1 MELHGYTGKIL
12 EIDLKDER
20 ISVKQE
26 KEEDLR
32 KFIGGFGMN
41 CKLAAEYLKPRI
53 DPFSPENVIILGTGP
68 LVGTI
73 MPGSSR
79 LVGITKFPAT
89 GAIANSC
96 GSMSFG
102 FHLKQSGYDHVVI
115 KEISDKPIYIYI
127 NNDDVRILDASNL
140 WGKDIAVTTDY
151 MWKHYGS
158 CSIIAIGR
166 AGENKINGALAL
178 IDKTSTFGRGGL
190 AAVMGHKKV
199 KCIVV
204 KGNKGIKIAQ
214 QAKFLKKYK
223 SFIERVKNYPHR
235 PSWIELGMLRS
246 LPVGMILSAKGEK
259 KKARQCNE
267 KSYLKK
273 MKKRRIACPSCPM
286 ADKDILE
293 IKEGDFA
300 GLICYASSVINP
312 FLMFTIDGLS
322 TYNEAIKIFDEINR
336 NGLDGLTITSLFD
349 FIGRMH
355 SKGLITD
362 SDLGFE
368 WKNDFETLKSLLK
381 IILNKEGF
389 GKVLAKGWNAIVA
402 LKEEFA
408 DEIPAIKG
416 LDVVFD
422 PRLIRLGTME
432 FEQVVNPKG
441 AHIASG
447 GSPTYVGAGGTPDKM
462 RRHFDRMGIPKDA
475 QERIFKPPRE
485 AMGINVGR
493 LTRYAEDWYA
503 VLTSLGLCARA
514 QMNRFYSLNSVTEF
528 YSLITGFD
536 LTAEELRKAAERSWN
551 LLRLLNYKEGF
562 KRENDSFPNIWF
574 KTLKY
579 GPNELKIYDY
589 YGTTLI
595 TPDIA
600 KQLIDDYYDERG
612 WDIKSGTPKKEKLI
626 SLELKE
632 YI

>member
-1 MELHGYTGKIL
+1 
-12 EIDLKDER
+12 
-20 ISVKQE
+20 
-26 KEEDLR
+26 
-32 KFIGGFGMN
+32 
-41 CKLAAEYLKPRI
+41 
-53 DPFSPENVIILGTGP
+53 
-68 LVGTI
+68 
-73 MPGSSR
+73 
-79 LVGITKFPAT
+79 
-89 GAIANSC
+89 
-96 GSMSFG
+96 
-102 FHLKQSGYDHVVI
+102 
-115 KEISDKPIYIYI
+115 
-127 NNDDVRILDASNL
+127 
-140 WGKDIAVTTDY
+140 
-151 MWKHYGS
+151 
-158 CSIIAIGR
+158 AIGR

-336 NGLDGLTITSLFD
+336 NGLDGLT
-349 FIGRMH
+349 
-355 SKGLITD
+355 
-362 SDLGFE
+362 DLGFE

-441 AHIASG
+441 AHVASG

-462 RRHFDRMGIPKDA
+462 RRHFDRMGIPKD
-475 QERIFKPPRE
+475 EWE
-485 AMGINVGR
+485 
-493 LTRYAEDWYA
+493 
-503 VLTSLGLCARA
+503 
-514 QMNRFYSLNSVTEF
+514 
-528 YSLITGFD
+528 
-536 LTAEELRKAAERSWN
+536 
-551 LLRLLNYKEGF
+551 
-562 KRENDSFPNIWF
+562 
-574 KTLKY
+574 
-579 GPNELKIYDY
+579 
-589 YGTTLI
+589 
-595 TPDIA
+595 
-600 KQLIDDYYDERG
+600 
-612 WDIKSGTPKKEKLI
+612 
-626 SLELKE
+626 
-632 YI
+632 